1 MNVILNE
8 VKNLDEVENPK
19 TILYVHGMGGGRDS
33 RIPSILKDLLGPGY
47 SIFIRTYDFDPE
59 LATSQLAAWSSE
71 VKPDLVIGESMGAI
85 HAIALK
91 GYPHLFVS
99 PSLNAPIFFRVMAAI
114 AWIPGVTKF
123 FDWYYHPK
131 AGDRQKLHFA
141 RKTLLKW
148 PAVRR
153 TALLN
158 TPLNGSEDYFHAFF
172 GTRDKFRRSGVVLVR
187 TWRKYFGEGSW
198 TIYEGSHFMEE
209 EYIRTLLVPKILS
222 LLD

>member
-148 PAVRR
+148 PAIRR

-172 GTRDKFRRSGVVLVR
+172 GTMDKFRRSGVVMVR

>member
-1 MNVILNE
+1 
-8 VKNLDEVENPK
+8 
-19 TILYVHGMGGGRDS
+19 MGGGGDS

-85 HAIALK
+85 HAIALN

-148 PAVRR
+148 PAIRR